1 MLYYEKTAKGG
12 DNMADDGKWELSRE
26 EINERVRKQ
35 NAEKDAKGPTRGG
48 RSSGQGVKLLYIR
61 DFLYAHATKEHP
73 QNANRI
79 QAYLAEHGIEASVKT
94 IYNDILRLQ
103 EDFDVPIEYNKSKW
117 GYYITEPEFK
127 PYELRLMVDSIQSSK
142 FITQTEART
151 ISQKIAKLGDVYTR
165 PTLTD
170 RHAWVSD
177 RVRSANDDVVREADR
192 IHAAIANNRK
202 IKFRYFHYTPNRAD
216 PKKYSKNGDFY
227 TVSPYA
233 MLWDNGN
240 YYLYAYTEKGV
251 FRTFRIDRMERISN
265 PLQEERDGEKEFKAE
280 AITAKEYKVFQ
291 MFHGEQVK
299 VRVRFSNHLADA
311 VIDQFGK
318 NTILVPEDD
327 GHFIVLL
334 PVELSPP
341 FFAWIATFGRGAKIL
356 SPAAAVDKMRDF
368 IQRCSD
374 MYNDEGEK

>member
-1 MLYYEKTAKGG
+1 MIGG
-12 DNMADDGKWELSRE
+12 TPMADDGKWGLSRE
-26 EINERVRKQ
+26 EIDKRVQELNQKKKAQ
-35 NAEKDAKGPTRGG
+35 GPTRGG

-79 QAYLAEHGIEASVKT
+79 QDFLLTKNIEASTKT
-94 IYNDILRLQ
+94 IYNDIVRLHD
-103 EDFDVPIEYNKSKW
+103 DFGVPVVYDAKRW

-165 PTLTD
+165 PSLTD

-192 IHAAIANNRK
+192 IHSAIANNRK
-202 IKFRYFHYTPNRAD
+202 ISFRYFHYTPNRAN

-280 AITAKEYKVFQ
+280 AITTREYKVFQ

-318 NTILVPEDD
+318 NTILVPENDK
-327 GHFIVLL
+327 HFIVLL

-341 FFAWIATFGRGAKIL
+341 FFAWIAAFGRGAKIL
-356 SPAAAVDKMRDF
+356 SPATAVDKMRDF

-374 MYNDEGEK
+374 MYKDDGEK

>member
-1 MLYYEKTAKGG
+1 M
-12 DNMADDGKWELSRE
+12 
-26 EINERVRKQ
+26 
-35 NAEKDAKGPTRGG
+35 
-48 RSSGQGVKLLYIR
+48 
-61 DFLYAHATKEHP
+61 
-73 QNANRI
+73 
-79 QAYLAEHGIEASVKT
+79 
-94 IYNDILRLQ
+94 
-103 EDFDVPIEYNKSKW
+103 
-117 GYYITEPEFK
+117 
-127 PYELRLMVDSIQSSK
+127 
-142 FITQTEART
+142 
-151 ISQKIAKLGDVYTR
+151 GDVYTR

-177 RVRSANDDVVREADR
+177 RVRSANDDVVLEADR

-327 GHFIVLL
+327 THFIVLL

-356 SPAAAVDKMRDF
+356 SPASAVDKMRDF

>member
-1 MLYYEKTAKGG
+1 
-12 DNMADDGKWELSRE
+12 
-26 EINERVRKQ
+26 
-35 NAEKDAKGPTRGG
+35 
-48 RSSGQGVKLLYIR
+48 
-61 DFLYAHATKEHP
+61 
-73 QNANRI
+73 
-79 QAYLAEHGIEASVKT
+79 
-94 IYNDILRLQ
+94 
-103 EDFDVPIEYNKSKW
+103 
-117 GYYITEPEFK
+117 
-127 PYELRLMVDSIQSSK
+127 
-142 FITQTEART
+142 
-151 ISQKIAKLGDVYTR
+151 
-165 PTLTD
+165 
-170 RHAWVSD
+170 
-177 RVRSANDDVVREADR
+177 
-192 IHAAIANNRK
+192 
-202 IKFRYFHYTPNRAD
+202 
-216 PKKYSKNGDFY
+216 
-227 TVSPYA
+227 

-318 NTILVPEDD
+318 NTILVPEDE

-356 SPAAAVDKMRDF
+356 SPATAVDKMRDF
-368 IQRCSD
+368 IERCSD
-374 MYNDEGEK
+374 MYKDDGEK

>member
-1 MLYYEKTAKGG
+1 MNFLEEKILRSGVVKEGNVLKV
-12 DNMADDGKWELSRE
+12 DSFLNHQLDVELLDRMGKEFYDRF
-26 EINERVRKQ
+26 
-35 NAEKDAKGPTRGG
+35 KDRP
-48 RSSGQGVKLLYIR
+48 I
-61 DFLYAHATKEHP
+61 TKV
-73 QNANRI
+73 
-79 QAYLAEHGIEASVKT
+79 LTIEASG
-94 IYNDILRLQ
+94 IAIACFAARY
-103 EDFDVPIEYNKSKW
+103 FGVPVVYDAKRW

-142 FITQTEART
+142 FITQTEAQT
-151 ISQKIAKLGDVYTR
+151 ISRKIAKLGDIYTR
-165 PTLTD
+165 PSLTD

-192 IHAAIANNRK
+192 IHAAIARNLK
-202 IKFRYFHYTPNRAD
+202 IRFRYFHYTPNRAN

-299 VRVRFSNHLADA
+299 VRVQFSNHLADA

-356 SPAAAVDKMRDF
+356 SPEAAVDKMRDF

-374 MYNDEGEK
+374 MYNNEGEK

>member
-1 MLYYEKTAKGG
+1 
-12 DNMADDGKWELSRE
+12 MAQG
-26 EINERVRKQ
+26 Q
-35 NAEKDAKGPTRGG
+35 G

-61 DFLYAHATKEHP
+61 DYLYAHATKEHP
-73 QNANRI
+73 KNAKHIRDF
-79 QAYLAEHGIEASVKT
+79 LATKAIDATPKT

-103 EDFDVPIEYNKSKW
+103 IDFGVPIEYNKSKW

-151 ISQKIAKLGDVYTR
+151 ISQKMSKLADVYTR
-165 PTLTD
+165 PSLTD
-170 RHAWVSD
+170 RHALVPD
-177 RVRSANDDVVREADR
+177 RVRSANEDVVRDADR
-192 IHAAIANNRK
+192 IHLAIANNRK
-202 IKFRYFHYTPNRAD
+202 IRFSYFHYTPRKDN

-233 MLWDNGN
+233 MLWDSGN
-240 YYLYAYTEKGV
+240 YYLYAYTDKGV

-265 PLQEERDGEKEFKAE
+265 PLQEERDGQKEFKAE
-280 AITAKEYKVFQ
+280 ALTAQEYKVFQ
-291 MFHGEQVK
+291 MFHGEKMK
-299 VRVRFSNHLADA
+299 VRVRFANHLADA

-318 NTILVPEDD
+318 NVMLIPIDEK
-327 GHFIVLL
+327 HFTATL

-356 SPAAAVDKMRDF
+356 SPDGAIEEMRKF
-368 IQRCSD
+368 IEKVSD
-374 MYNDEGEK
+374 MYKDDGEK